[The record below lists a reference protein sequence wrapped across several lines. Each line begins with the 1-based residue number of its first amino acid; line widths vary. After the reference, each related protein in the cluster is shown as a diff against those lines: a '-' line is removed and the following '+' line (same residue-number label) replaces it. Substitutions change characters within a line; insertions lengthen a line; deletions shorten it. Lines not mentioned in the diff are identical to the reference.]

1 MDLSR
6 VIVGPIVTEKSERL
20 KAGTHRTYTMHIAS
34 EATKVDVKNAL
45 KRHYELDV
53 TSVRV
58 IWVRAKTRAIGHGAE
73 MEKRHRYKKAL
84 VTAAAKSKPL
94 DLASFKSS

>member
-58 IWVRAKTRAIGHGAE
+58 IWVRARRARSVTGRRWKASSLQESARDGSG
-73 MEKRHRYKKAL
+73 EK
-84 VTAAAKSKPL
+84 
-94 DLASFKSS
+94 